1 MVKKTYVEVEVK
13 FDTDGN
19 ILPLKII
26 WCDGREFLI
35 DRVLDKKRAASM
47 KVGGTGIR
55 YTIKINNQTSYL
67 WYEEPGWFVE
77 GKI

>member
-1 MVKKTYVEVEVK
+1 MCKKIYVEVEVK

-26 WCDGREFLI
+26 WEDKTEFLI

-47 KVGGTGIR
+47 KAGGTGIR
-55 YTIKINNQTSYL
+55 YTIRVNGNTTYL
-67 WYEEPGWFVE
+67 WYENPSWFVE
-77 GKI
+77 SKK